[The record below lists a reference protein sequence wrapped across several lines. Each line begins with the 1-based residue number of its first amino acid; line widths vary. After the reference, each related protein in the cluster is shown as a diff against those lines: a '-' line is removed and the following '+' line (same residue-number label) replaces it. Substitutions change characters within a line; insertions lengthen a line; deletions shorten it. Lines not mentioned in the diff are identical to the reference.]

1 MINALIQ
8 WLGGLYHQFGY
19 LIVFLG
25 ALGENT
31 ALVGL
36 ILPGG
41 TLALL
46 GAFYARAGTLN
57 IGWVIFFAWIGT
69 ALGYH
74 VDYLIGRFLLGRYA
88 PAWSASRI
96 GRRFRLA
103 GRLRLGQRMLRKY
116 GGRTIFISH
125 AIGQLRSFVAL
136 SAGMAPMRY
145 RRFLGYE
152 LVSALFWTGG
162 YCLLGYYLGAQFQ
175 TLQTVIERGGL
186 VLIGALVLAFLG
198 WRLVRGRV
206 RRRLAH
212 SERWRALRFNHQKPR
227 LIRPLSTHAGSGMR

>member
-8 WLGGLYHQFGY
+8 WLGGLYDQYGY

-25 ALGENT
+25 SLGENT
-31 ALVGL
+31 AFVGL

-69 ALGYH
+69 VLGYH

-88 PAWSASRI
+88 PVWSASRI
-96 GRRFRLA
+96 GRRMRLA
-103 GRLRLGQRMLRKY
+103 GRIRLGQRMLSKY

-125 AIGQLRSFVAL
+125 AIGHIRSFIAL
-136 SAGMAPMRY
+136 SAGMTRMPY
-145 RRFLGYE
+145 RRFLGFE
-152 LVSALFWTGG
+152 LIAALFWSGG
-162 YCLLGYYLGAQFQ
+162 YCLLGYFLGAEFQ
-175 TLQTVIERGGL
+175 MLQDVIERWGI
-186 VLIGALVLAFLG
+186 VLAGALVLAFIG
-198 WRLVRGRV
+198 WRLVRGRIRGRFSHSA
-206 RRRLAH
+206 RRR
-212 SERWRALRFNHQKPR
+212 SLRLNSRGGTRKAR
-227 LIRPLSTHAGSGMR
+227 YASGS

>member
-8 WLGGLYHQFGY
+8 WLGGLYDQYGY

-25 ALGENT
+25 SLGENT
-31 ALVGL
+31 AFVGL

-69 ALGYH
+69 VLGYH

-88 PAWSASRI
+88 PVWSASRI
-96 GRRFRLA
+96 GRRMRLA
-103 GRLRLGQRMLRKY
+103 GRIRLGQRMLSKY

-125 AIGQLRSFVAL
+125 AIGHIRSFIAL
-136 SAGMAPMRY
+136 SAGMTRMPY
-145 RRFLGYE
+145 RRFLGFE
-152 LVSALFWTGG
+152 LIAALFWSGG
-162 YCLLGYYLGAQFQ
+162 YCLLGYFLGAEFQ
-175 TLQTVIERGGL
+175 MLQDVIERWGI
-186 VLIGALVLAFLG
+186 VLAGALVLTFIG

-206 RRRLAH
+206 RGRFSLSARR
-212 SERWRALRFNHQKPR
+212 RALRLNSRGGARKAR
-227 LIRPLSTHAGSGMR
+227 YASGS

>member
-1 MINALIQ
+1 MITELVAR
-8 WLGGLYHQFGY
+8 LGGLYEQYGY

-31 ALVGL
+31 AIVGL

-57 IGWVIFFAWIGT
+57 IGWVILVAWLGT
-69 ALGYH
+69 VLGYH

-88 PAWSASRI
+88 PAWSASRL
-96 GRRFRLA
+96 GRRLRLA
-103 GRLRLGQRMLRKY
+103 GRLRLGRRLLRKY

-136 SAGMAPMRY
+136 SAGMTHMRY
-145 RRFLGYE
+145 RSFLGYE
-152 LVSALFWTGG
+152 LISALFWTGG
-162 YCLLGYYLGAQFQ
+162 YCLLGYVLGAQFEA
-175 TLQTVIERGGL
+175 LQGVIERWGI
-186 VLIGALVLAFLG
+186 VLAGALVVLYLG
-198 WRLVRGRV
+198 WRVVSPRIRQRLLHSS
-206 RRRLAH
+206 RRRSMQL
-212 SERWRALRFNHQKPR
+212 
-227 LIRPLSTHAGSGMR
+227 G